1 MYNRLYLLLIVVALI
16 TFFTHTYLM
25 TEHIMTTQDIMDR
38 IKEMPMTQDKGIIL
52 EEELIIVENM
62 QKKVDK

>member
-1 MYNRLYLLLIVVALI
+1 
-16 TFFTHTYLM
+16 
-25 TEHIMTTQDIMDR
+25 MTTQDIMDR
-38 IKEMPMTQDKGIIL
+38 IKELPMTQDKGIIL